1 MRRPSS
7 KIALGVL
14 AAFAAGALVALAIA
28 GVRRWQGREETLV
41 SGGVLSPAEAAYD
54 VRRYEV
60 AVRLE
65 PATRSLTGRSV
76 VTVVTLAPLAALELD
91 LDHRMKV
98 ARVDVDGAAATF
110 ERPTDKLVVRPA
122 AGWSAGERHA
132 IGVDYAGQPKV
143 SKNPPWNDGFV
154 WSTTATGEPWIGVVS
169 EVDGADIWRPI
180 KDHPSDE
187 PDEGA
192 AVELTV
198 PRGLVGLSNGRRAW
212 DRDNADG
219 TSTSRW
225 EIAAPIN
232 NYLLTVNAGPYVPVV
247 ERYRGAD
254 GRLDEPA
261 TFWVLKP
268 DIAAARAAWRE
279 APLALA
285 LFARR
290 FGEFPFLAD
299 KIGAVEAPF
308 DGMEHQTL
316 IALGDN
322 FQIDRSG
329 IHEVLVHELAH
340 EWWGNKISARDWD
353 DMWIH
358 EGFSTYAEVLFVED
372 RFGEIA
378 ARRYLERLRRE
389 VANDEPLVAGR
400 PRTAAEVY
408 GGDIYD
414 KGAWVLATLRWQIGD
429 APFFR
434 ALRRFAD
441 DPPGACRLVDSAD
454 FERVVAE
461 ESGAPL
467 DWFWRRYLRTA
478 APPRYALERAA
489 RDGKETITLR
499 WDDPGFE
506 LTLPVRIGGELR
518 RVAMPGGAATFEVPA
533 GERVTLDLAGRVLA
547 EPADDALAGG
557 VTR

>member
-1 MRRPSS
+1 MRRLSTRNLV
-7 KIALGVL
+7 LGVA
-14 AAFAAGALVALAIA
+14 AAFAAGAVVALAVA
-28 GVRRWQGREETLV
+28 GVNRWQAREETLV
-41 SGGVLSPAEAAYD
+41 SGGVLSPGEAAYD
-54 VRRYEV
+54 VRRYDL

-65 PATRSLTGRSV
+65 PATRSLAARSV
-76 VTVVTLAPLAALELD
+76 VTVATLAPLAELELD
-91 LDHRMKV
+91 LDHRLKV
-98 ARVDVDGAAATF
+98 ARTDVDGATARF
-110 ERPTDKLVVRPA
+110 ERRGDKLFVRPA

-132 IGVDYAGQPKV
+132 VGVDYSGKPKV

-154 WSTTATGEPWIGVVS
+154 WSETADGKPWIGVVS

-192 AVELTV
+192 SVELTA
-198 PRGLVGLSNGRRAW
+198 PAGTVGLASGRRVW
-212 DRDNADG
+212 ERTNADG

-225 EIAAPIN
+225 EVSYPIN
-232 NYLLTVNAGPYVPVV
+232 NYLLTVNVGPYVEVV

-254 GRLDEPA
+254 GRLDVPA
-261 TFWVLKP
+261 TFWVLP
-268 DIAAARAAWRE
+268 QDVAAARAAWRE

-285 LFARR
+285 VFARR

-316 IALGDN
+316 VALGDN
-322 FQIDRSG
+322 FLVDRSG
-329 IHEVLVHELAH
+329 IHEVQAHELAH

-353 DMWIH
+353 HMWIQ
-358 EGFSTYAEVLFVED
+358 EGFATYAEVLFVAD
-372 RFGEIA
+372 RFGEAA

-389 VANDEPLVAGR
+389 ITNEAPLVASR

-429 APFFR
+429 DAFFR

-461 ESGAPL
+461 ESGERL

-478 APPRYALERAA
+478 APPRYELRRGER
-489 RDGKETITLR
+489 GGEGTVKLR
-499 WDDPGFE
+499 WDEAGFE
-506 LTLPVRIGGELR
+506 LPLPLRVDGELR
-518 RVAMPGGAATFEVPA
+518 RVPMPGGAATIEVRPGA
-533 GERVTLDLAGRVLA
+533 RVVVELAGRVLA
-547 EPADDALAGG
+547 EPIEAAGLS
-557 VTR
+557 R